1 MDLRLLF
8 PAIGLWIGVAATF
21 FFTGQDPDPVVRNA
35 SAKLVFTLLVLGILV
50 LGIAVFVAWLLSIW
64 RMRPVELQSNV
75 LRVRGIFTVFV
86 FLGCVVSAL
95 QISAQSSDPL
105 ASWINEKPVAQISGV
120 ISTEVQT
127 RATSTAA
134 VWKAPEM
141 QVVSL
146 ASEEITVGE
155 ATYSIELP
163 FTVEVDAGVVIP
175 PPGTSVVIT
184 GKLGQSYRYGNF
196 AAGVSS
202 VELIEVVGEPG
213 FVDALAHTMRGG
225 LSTALAGIDDRGGP
239 LVAGL
244 AIGDESALPPELK
257 DQMRLSG
264 LAHLTAVSGGNV
276 AIVLAMVILVSMLLG
291 IRLLGRVALSLGA
304 LVFYVILVQPQPSVV
319 RAATM
324 GAIVVIAFLVGG
336 RTAGPSILSTAVI
349 ILLIFDPSLGIS
361 WGFAL
366 SVCATGGLVVLTPIL
381 LDYAQKTPILARTPP
396 VILVAALLTIAA
408 QIATLPVLIAMGT
421 PIGLGSVPAN
431 ILAMPMVPFV
441 TVGGLLS
448 SLASLVSPELATG
461 LALVSSWPAIWIA
474 NLASFFSQWPTLSG
488 VGVLLALAV
497 VGLVV
502 GVAWFLSQPLIAI
515 GAVVVFLLF
524 IVLQGAD
531 SLPWKNWPG
540 DTWTLV
546 MCDVGQGDG
555 LVLRDRS
562 GAVIVFD
569 VGGDAKLIDQCLREL
584 GVTEVAAIVLTHY
597 HRDHVGGIA
606 GVLRGRDVGQIIA
619 TGYHEPKEQFDYV
632 FKEIPLEIP
641 QSEVTA
647 GQEYSLGGIDIEVL
661 WPARYIREGSIPN
674 NASVVVLA
682 KIEGRVVLL
691 TGDIEREAQAAI
703 MREAEKVDVD
713 IVKIP
718 HHGSAN
724 LDKRFADW
732 ANAEI
737 ALISVGQDNDY
748 GHPAAEALAQWSES
762 QIYRTDQDGA
772 VSFSLSEEGV
782 WSALTQK

>member
-21 FFTGQDPDPVVRNA
+21 FFTGQDPDPVARNV
-35 SAKLVFTLLVLGILV
+35 SAKLVFTLLVLGI
-50 LGIAVFVAWLLSIW
+50 AVFVAWLLVIW
-64 RMRPVELQSNV
+64 RMRPVELQSNA

-105 ASWINEKPVAQISGV
+105 ASWISEKPVAQISGV

-163 FTVEVDAGVVIP
+163 FTVEVDAGVVVP
-175 PPGTSVVIT
+175 APGTSVVIT

-225 LSTALAGIDDRGGP
+225 LSTALVGIDERGGP

-381 LDYAQKTPILARTPP
+381 MDYAQKTQILARTPP
-396 VILVAALLTIAA
+396 VILAAALLTIAA

-431 ILAMPMVPFV
+431 ILAMPMVPFI

-474 NLASFFSQWPTLSG
+474 NLASFFSEWPTLSG
-488 VGVLLALAV
+488 IGVLLALAV

-502 GVAWFLSQPLIAI
+502 GVAWYLSQPLIAI
-515 GAVVVFLLF
+515 GAVIVFLLF
-524 IVLQGAD
+524 TVLQGAD
-531 SLPWKNWPG
+531 SLPWENWPG
-540 DTWTLV
+540 DSWTLV

-569 VGGDAKLIDQCLREL
+569 VGGDAKLIDHCLREL
-584 GVTEVAAIVLTHY
+584 GVTEVSAIVLTHY

-606 GVLRGRDVGQIIA
+606 GVLRGRDVGQVIA

-632 FKEIPLEIP
+632 LKEIPLEVP

-647 GQEYSLGGIDIEVL
+647 GQEYSLGGIDIKVL

-682 KIEGRVVLL
+682 TIEGRVVLL

-703 MREAEKVDVD
+703 MREADKVDVD

-724 LDKRFADW
+724 LDEGFADW

>member
-35 SAKLVFTLLVLGILV
+35 SAKLVFTLLVLGI
-50 LGIAVFVAWLLSIW
+50 AVFVAWLLVIW

-381 LDYAQKTPILARTPP
+381 MDYAQKPRFWL
-396 VILVAALLTIAA
+396 
-408 QIATLPVLIAMGT
+408 
-421 PIGLGSVPAN
+421 
-431 ILAMPMVPFV
+431 
-441 TVGGLLS
+441 
-448 SLASLVSPELATG
+448 EL
-461 LALVSSWPAIWIA
+461 
-474 NLASFFSQWPTLSG
+474 
-488 VGVLLALAV
+488 
-497 VGLVV
+497 
-502 GVAWFLSQPLIAI
+502 
-515 GAVVVFLLF
+515 
-524 IVLQGAD
+524 
-531 SLPWKNWPG
+531 
-540 DTWTLV
+540 
-546 MCDVGQGDG
+546 
-555 LVLRDRS
+555 RR
-562 GAVIVFD
+562 
-569 VGGDAKLIDQCLREL
+569 
-584 GVTEVAAIVLTHY
+584 
-597 HRDHVGGIA
+597 
-606 GVLRGRDVGQIIA
+606 
-619 TGYHEPKEQFDYV
+619 
-632 FKEIPLEIP
+632 
-641 QSEVTA
+641 
-647 GQEYSLGGIDIEVL
+647 
-661 WPARYIREGSIPN
+661 
-674 NASVVVLA
+674 
-682 KIEGRVVLL
+682 
-691 TGDIEREAQAAI
+691 
-703 MREAEKVDVD
+703 
-713 IVKIP
+713 
-718 HHGSAN
+718 
-724 LDKRFADW
+724 
-732 ANAEI
+732 
-737 ALISVGQDNDY
+737 
-748 GHPAAEALAQWSES
+748 
-762 QIYRTDQDGA
+762 
-772 VSFSLSEEGV
+772 
-782 WSALTQK
+782 